1 MGHGVI
7 SSTRTTSQLDAGLI
21 LIPERYDPRRQ
32 QAHEGVKLSELVTCQ
47 KQIVDSRKHPGID
60 VVLVLDTGDADRGLL
75 LPRRAPISASELGSS
90 KKVVASGDVIISR
103 LRPYLHQV
111 AYIPEGVTA
120 DNVHLVCSTEFF
132 VLRSNTADSIAF
144 LVTWLLSDDVQKL
157 LEVGQEGGHH
167 PRFTE
172 EQLLGLLI
180 PESVLSRRNI
190 DSKLIVDALNAN
202 IEAMRLLRII

>member
-1 MGHGVI
+1 VI

-32 QAHEGVKLSELVTCQ
+32 QAHEGIKLSELVTCQ
-47 KQIVDSRKHPGID
+47 KHIVDSRKHSGID

-120 DNVHLVCSTEFF
+120 DNVQLVCSTEFF
-132 VLRSNTADSIAF
+132 VLRSNTTDSIAF
-144 LVTWLLSDDVQKL
+144 LVTWLLSDEVQKL

-180 PESVLSRRNI
+180 PESVLSRRNL
-190 DSKLIVDALNAN
+190 DSKLIVNALNAN
-202 IEAMRLLRII
+202 LEAMRLLRII